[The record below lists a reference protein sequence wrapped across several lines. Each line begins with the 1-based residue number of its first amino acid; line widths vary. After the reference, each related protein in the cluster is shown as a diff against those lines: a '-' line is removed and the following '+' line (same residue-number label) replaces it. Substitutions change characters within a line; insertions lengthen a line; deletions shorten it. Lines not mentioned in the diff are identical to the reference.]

1 MKTKEKTKEQIY
13 NEIQDLVLKT
23 NTDNYMEYL
32 KTFRQVFNSNM
43 TQEEKDDI
51 RKKAYE
57 EYQRKE
63 ENLYDILAH
72 AYMDYMHDDNPIFA

>member
-1 MKTKEKTKEQIY
+1 MKSKKQIY
-13 NEIQDLVLKT
+13 EETQDMVLKT
-23 NTDNYMEYL
+23 YTDNYMEYL
-32 KTFRQVFNSNM
+32 KTYRQAFNSNI

-63 ENLYDILAH
+63 NELYDILAH
-72 AYMDYMHDDNPIFA
+72 AYMDYIHDANPIFA

>member
-1 MKTKEKTKEQIY
+1 MKSKKQIY
-13 NEIQDLVLKT
+13 EETQDMVLKT

-32 KTFRQVFNSNM
+32 KTYRQAFNSNI

-63 ENLYDILAH
+63 NELYDILTH
-72 AYMDYMHDDNPIFA
+72 AYMDYMHDANPIFA

>member
-1 MKTKEKTKEQIY
+1 MKSKKQIY
-13 NEIQDLVLKT
+13 EETQDLVLKT

-32 KTFRQVFNSNM
+32 KTYRQAFNSSV

-63 ENLYDILAH
+63 NELYDILTH
-72 AYMDYMHDDNPIFA
+72 AYMDYMHDANPIFA

>member
-1 MKTKEKTKEQIY
+1 MKSKKQIY
-13 NEIQDLVLKT
+13 EETQDLVLKT

-32 KTFRQVFNSNM
+32 KTYRQAFNSNM

-63 ENLYDILAH
+63 EQLEEILDL
-72 AYMDYMHDDNPIFA
+72 AYIDLMESSNRAII

>member
-63 ENLYDILAH
+63 AELEDILQY
-72 AYMDYMHDDNPIFA
+72 AYLDLVIENPYL

>member
-1 MKTKEKTKEQIY
+1 MKSKKQIY
-13 NEIQDLVLKT
+13 EETQDLVLKT
-23 NTDNYMEYL
+23 NTDNYMEYI
-32 KTFRQVFNSNM
+32 KTYRQAFNSNM

-63 ENLYDILAH
+63 NELYDILTH
-72 AYMDYMHDDNPIFA
+72 AYMDYMHDANPIFA

>member
-1 MKTKEKTKEQIY
+1 MKTKEQIY

-57 EYQRKE
+57 EYLKKE
-63 ENLYDILAH
+63 NELYDILAH
-72 AYMDYMHDDNPIFA
+72 AYMDYMHDANPIFA

>member
-1 MKTKEKTKEQIY
+1 MKSKKQIY
-13 NEIQDLVLKT
+13 EETQDMVLKT

-32 KTFRQVFNSNM
+32 KTYRQAFNSNM

-63 ENLYDILAH
+63 NDLYDILTH
-72 AYMDYMHDDNPIFA
+72 AYMDYMHDANPIFA

>member
-1 MKTKEKTKEQIY
+1 MKSKKQIY
-13 NEIQDLVLKT
+13 EETQDMVLKT

-32 KTFRQVFNSNM
+32 KTYRQAFNSNI

-63 ENLYDILAH
+63 EQLEEILDL
-72 AYMDYMHDDNPIFA
+72 AYLDLVTDNNGYNQAI

>member
-1 MKTKEKTKEQIY
+1 MKSKKQIY
-13 NEIQDLVLKT
+13 EETQDLVLKT
-23 NTDNYMEYL
+23 NTDNYMEHL
-32 KTFRQVFNSNM
+32 KIYRQAFNSSV

-63 ENLYDILAH
+63 NELYDILEH
-72 AYMDYMHDDNPIFA
+72 AYMDYMHDANPIFA

>member
-1 MKTKEKTKEQIY
+1 MKTKEQIY
-13 NEIQDLVLKT
+13 NEIKDLVLKT

-63 ENLYDILAH
+63 AELEDILQY
-72 AYMDYMHDDNPIFA
+72 AYLDLVIENPYL

>member
-1 MKTKEKTKEQIY
+1 MKSKEQIY
-13 NEIQDLVLKT
+13 KETQDMVLKQ

-32 KTFRQVFNSNM
+32 RIYRQAFNSNV

-57 EYQRKE
+57 EYLKKE
-63 ENLYDILAH
+63 EELYDILTH
-72 AYMDYMHDDNPIFA
+72 AYMDYMHDANPIFA

>member
-1 MKTKEKTKEQIY
+1 MKSKKQIY
-13 NEIQDLVLKT
+13 EETQDMVLKT

-32 KTFRQVFNSNM
+32 KTYRQAFNSNI

-63 ENLYDILAH
+63 EQLEEILDL
-72 AYMDYMHDDNPIFA
+72 AYIDLMESSNRAII

>member
-1 MKTKEKTKEQIY
+1 MKSKKQIY
-13 NEIQDLVLKT
+13 EETQDMVLKT

-32 KTFRQVFNSNM
+32 KTYRQAFNSNI
-43 TQEEKDDI
+43 TQEEKNDI

-63 ENLYDILAH
+63 EQLEEILDL
-72 AYMDYMHDDNPIFA
+72 AYIDLMESSNRAII

>member
-1 MKTKEKTKEQIY
+1 MKSKKQIY
-13 NEIQDLVLKT
+13 EETQDMVLKT

-32 KTFRQVFNSNM
+32 KTYRQAFNSNI

-63 ENLYDILAH
+63 EQLEEILDL
-72 AYMDYMHDDNPIFA
+72 AYIDLMKSSNRAII

>member
-1 MKTKEKTKEQIY
+1 MKSKKQIY
-13 NEIQDLVLKT
+13 EETQDLVLKT

-32 KTFRQVFNSNM
+32 KTYRQAFNSNM
-43 TQEEKDDI
+43 TQEEKDGI

-63 ENLYDILAH
+63 NELYDILTH
-72 AYMDYMHDDNPIFA
+72 AYMDYMHDANPIFA

>member
-1 MKTKEKTKEQIY
+1 MKSKEQIY
-13 NEIQDLVLKT
+13 EETQDMVLKQ

-32 KTFRQVFNSNM
+32 RIYRQAFNSNI

-63 ENLYDILAH
+63 EQLEEILDL
-72 AYMDYMHDDNPIFA
+72 AYLDLVTDNNGYNQAI

>member
-1 MKTKEKTKEQIY
+1 MKSKEQIY
-13 NEIQDLVLKT
+13 EETQDMVLKT

-32 KTFRQVFNSNM
+32 RIYRQAFNSNV

-63 ENLYDILAH
+63 AELKDILQY
-72 AYMDYMHDDNPIFA
+72 AYLDLVIENPYL

>member
-1 MKTKEKTKEQIY
+1 MKTKEQTKEQIY

-63 ENLYDILAH
+63 AELEDILQY
-72 AYMDYMHDDNPIFA
+72 AYLDLVIENPYL

>member
-1 MKTKEKTKEQIY
+1 MKSKKQIY
-13 NEIQDLVLKT
+13 EETQDLVLKT

-32 KTFRQVFNSNM
+32 KTYRQAFNSNM

-63 ENLYDILAH
+63 NELYDILTH
-72 AYMDYMHDDNPIFA
+72 AYMDYMHDANPIFA

>member
-1 MKTKEKTKEQIY
+1 MKSKKQIY
-13 NEIQDLVLKT
+13 EETQGMVLKT

-32 KTFRQVFNSNM
+32 KTYRQAFNSNV

-63 ENLYDILAH
+63 NELYDILAH
-72 AYMDYMHDDNPIFA
+72 AYMDYMHDANPIFA

>member
-1 MKTKEKTKEQIY
+1 MKSKKQIY
-13 NEIQDLVLKT
+13 EETQDMVLKT

-32 KTFRQVFNSNM
+32 KTYRQAFNSNV

-63 ENLYDILAH
+63 EQLEEILDL
-72 AYMDYMHDDNPIFA
+72 AYIDLMESSNRAII

>member
-57 EYQRKE
+57 EYLKKE
-63 ENLYDILAH
+63 EDLEEILDL
-72 AYMDYMHDDNPIFA
+72 AYIDLMESSNRAII

>member
-1 MKTKEKTKEQIY
+1 MKSKKQIY
-13 NEIQDLVLKT
+13 EETQDMVLKQ

-32 KTFRQVFNSNM
+32 RIYRQAFNSNI

-63 ENLYDILAH
+63 NDLYDILTH
-72 AYMDYMHDDNPIFA
+72 AYMDYMHDANPIFA